1 MKKPLKYRTVVLPFL
16 IGKSFSAMSIYPFI
30 FLKNK
35 KIEGDQNLIRHEL
48 IHFRQQRELLWVF
61 FFIWYFLE
69 FVIKWMA
76 YGERLKAYRNISF
89 EREAYRYENDDDYPL
104 NRKPFAF
111 LQYLRI

>member
-1 MKKPLKYRTVVLPFL
+1 
-16 IGKSFSAMSIYPFI
+16 MSIYPFI

-35 KIEGDQNLIRHEL
+35 KIERDQNLIRHEL
-48 IHFRQQRELLWVF
+48 IHFEQQKELLWFF
-61 FFIWYFLE
+61 FFIWYFME

-89 EREAYRYENDDDYPL
+89 EREAYRYENEDDYPL